1 MTKWANANSLLRTPT
16 SEPVDIIVVGYPRML
31 GDDSESMT
39 YIRPFVARLRKL
51 FPQME
56 ICMFD
61 ERFTST
67 IATAKCWPLD
77 SAKASANAKEKPM

>member
-1 MTKWANANSLLRTPT
+1 
-16 SEPVDIIVVGYPRML
+16 
-31 GDDSESMT
+31 MT

-67 IATAKCWPLD
+67 IAHREMLTAGFRK
-77 SAKASANAKEKPM
+77 SERQRKGKADEMAATPILTDFLNSRGGML